1 MMELEMDAKTAGN
14 NTWCKF
20 AKRARKPSSILL
32 SGTAAA
38 FLTMG
43 VVAHAEDGDAAAG
56 EKVFKKCSS
65 CHAVGEGA
73 KNKVGPMLNGIIGRN
88 AGSVD
93 GFKYGKDLVKAGEAG
108 LVWSE
113 DEMFEYLADPRK
125 YLRAKLDNKK
135 AKSKMAYKLKKEKDR
150 RNVIAYLKSIPAN

>member
-1 MMELEMDAKTAGN
+1 MMELKMDGFTVN
-14 NTWCKF
+14 NRYGRKF
-20 AKRARKPSSILL
+20 AKAAYNPTSILVAA
-32 SGTAAA
+32 TVAA
-38 FLTMG
+38 FLEMG
-43 VVAHAEDGDAAAG
+43 VAAHAEDGDATVG

-73 KNKVGPMLNGIIGRN
+73 KNKVGPMLNGIIGRT

-113 DEMFEYLADPRK
+113 DEMFEYLLDPRK

-150 RNVIAYLKSIPAN
+150 RNVIAYLKSVSAN